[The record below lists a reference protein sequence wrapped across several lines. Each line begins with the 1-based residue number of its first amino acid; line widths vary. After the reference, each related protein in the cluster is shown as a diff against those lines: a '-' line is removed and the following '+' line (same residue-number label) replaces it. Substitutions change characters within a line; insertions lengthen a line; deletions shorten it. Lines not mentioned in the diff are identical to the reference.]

1 MKNLSLDSLYTSLLH
16 TPPRECA
23 KKRRSPLL
31 FFLFPLLLFVPLP
44 PLLFVP
50 LPPLKRRAPFHR
62 LLRLCRNS
70 ILKVVP
76 RPTSE
81 LLT

>member
-23 KKRRSPLL
+23 KKKRSPLL
-31 FFLFPLLLFVPLP
+31 FVPLPLLLFVPLP
-44 PLLFVP
+44 PLKL
-50 LPPLKRRAPFHR
+50 RAPFHR